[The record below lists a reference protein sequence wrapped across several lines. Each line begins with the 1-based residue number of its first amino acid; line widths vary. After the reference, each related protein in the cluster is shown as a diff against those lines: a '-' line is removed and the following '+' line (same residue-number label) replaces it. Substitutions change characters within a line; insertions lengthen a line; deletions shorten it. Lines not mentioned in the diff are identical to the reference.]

1 MGSNGE
7 QGWILQPTSRPSLA
21 VAGSELR
28 FPVHRIYCV
37 GQNYREHAREMGD
50 SGREPPFFFAKPSD
64 AVTQAIRRALS
75 ADDPRTCTTKSNWWW
90 RWGVA
95 AGISNRARPCHW
107 YAVTRSEST

>member
-1 MGSNGE
+1 MGGNGE

-50 SGREPPFFFAKPSD
+50 SGREPPLFFRQ
-64 AVTQAIRRALS
+64 AVRCSYPGELRALS
-75 ADDPRTCTTKSNWWW
+75 ANDSKP
-90 RWGVA
+90 A
-95 AGISNRARPCHW
+95 P
-107 YAVTRSEST
+107 